1 VAAVGGLALKQ
12 FLAHFSKVSRS
23 QAQRKRALTR
33 MPSPFLR
40 GPVTQRLVMNL
51 GVTVDAQTEQ
61 EQAVMNSQE
70 LKQRIDK
77 IEQCADEAERA
88 VQAGSAPSDLRQ
100 CVEQLHQQAKQAK
113 QAGSAD
119 ESSMRQQVMQMEQT
133 ADRAKQ
139 ACSSAGGQIDPKTQ
153 QAVMQAHSEVS
164 NLKKQLQQG

>member
-1 VAAVGGLALKQ
+1 
-12 FLAHFSKVSRS
+12 
-23 QAQRKRALTR
+23 
-33 MPSPFLR
+33 
-40 GPVTQRLVMNL
+40 
-51 GVTVDAQTEQ
+51 
-61 EQAVMNSQE
+61 MNSQE

-77 IEQCADEAERA
+77 IEECADEAERA
-88 VQAGSAPSDLRQ
+88 VQAGSAPGDLRQ

-119 ESSMRQQVMQMEQT
+119 EASMRQQVMQMEQT

-139 ACSSAGGQIDPKTQ
+139 ACSSAGTKIDQKTQ